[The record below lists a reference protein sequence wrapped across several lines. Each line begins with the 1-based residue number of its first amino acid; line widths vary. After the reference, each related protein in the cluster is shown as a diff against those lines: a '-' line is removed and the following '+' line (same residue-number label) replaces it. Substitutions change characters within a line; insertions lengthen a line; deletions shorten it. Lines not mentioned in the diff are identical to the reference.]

1 MDDEKRNQERDNVI
15 DNLVSI
21 VAILFGVVLIVLSL
35 VEPNIYT
42 SYLKKIS
49 ITVLLASSFFRLGRD
64 LLKDKVTILR
74 KVATLIIFVYAIF
87 Y

>member
-1 MDDEKRNQERDNVI
+1 MDDEKNKQERDNVI

-49 ITVLLASSFFRLGRD
+49 ITVLLASSFFSLGRD

>member
-21 VAILFGVVLIVLSL
+21 VAILFGVVLIVLSS

-49 ITVLLASSFFRLGRD
+49 ITVLLASSFFSLGRD

>member
-49 ITVLLASSFFRLGRD
+49 ITVLLASSFFSLGRD

>member
-49 ITVLLASSFFRLGRD
+49 ITVLLASSFFSLGRD

-74 KVATLIIFVYAIF
+74 KVATLVIFVYAIF

>member
-42 SYLKKIS
+42 SYLKQIS
-49 ITVLLASSFFRLGRD
+49 ITVLLASSFFSLGRD